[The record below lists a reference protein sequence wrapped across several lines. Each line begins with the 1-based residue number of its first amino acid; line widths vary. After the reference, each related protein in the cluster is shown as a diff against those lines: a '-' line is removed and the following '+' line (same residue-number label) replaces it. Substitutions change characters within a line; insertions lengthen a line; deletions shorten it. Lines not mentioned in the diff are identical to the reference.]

1 MVLRTYFQP
10 TFGLNIITGQLL
22 LEDEADNE
30 LVIRYVSME
39 QLTDNVTA
47 KWQPINSHDRMI
59 CPGCY
64 KKFVSLSNMMLLL
77 IRELNFDFKEDV
89 ASMEF
94 CYC

>member
-1 MVLRTYFQP
+1 VVLRTYFQP

-47 KWQPINSHDRMI
+47 KWQPINAMT
-59 CPGCY
+59 
-64 KKFVSLSNMMLLL
+64 
-77 IRELNFDFKEDV
+77 E
-89 ASMEF
+89 
-94 CYC
+94 